1 MFYVAK
7 VIEAFGVVC
16 VSYALFVG
24 FTEDHSMGNELKLM
38 MIGAAIFGVGRVLEW
53 RASASR

>member
-7 VIEAFGVVC
+7 LIEAFGFVY

-38 MIGAAIFGVGRVLEW
+38 MIGAAVFLVGRLLE
-53 RASASR
+53 RQAST